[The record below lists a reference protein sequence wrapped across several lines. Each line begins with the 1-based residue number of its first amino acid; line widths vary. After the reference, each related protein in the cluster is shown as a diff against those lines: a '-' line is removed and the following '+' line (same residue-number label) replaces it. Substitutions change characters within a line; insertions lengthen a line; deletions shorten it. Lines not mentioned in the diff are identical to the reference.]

1 MKKKLQL
8 VTLLLVLCN
17 QLLKAQCAS
26 GTSIISWQTATT
38 GSATIVPSFTS
49 AGGPPATITDAAEGC
64 GVPFNFTINVADP
77 NGVYDR
83 IRSGTSGTS
92 IGTYGK
98 PYYTIYMDNLD
109 GGCGA
114 GAFVNP
120 PGGCTN
126 ATNAPYTAGNKIV
139 ITFNFEKPVI
149 MNNFRIDDIDAADTG
164 NPPAGSSSF
173 QDKVVFSATDVNGTN
188 VPITLT
194 VGAAGRVNIVG
205 QTATAVWAATVNNN
219 VSPDDPLGQ
228 VTAKTTTAIKSFTME
243 YIAGPNDL
251 NPAQQA
257 IRLGTFTICC
267 PVVLAISGN
276 VYNDLNGLI
285 GVPVNTVD
293 GVGIASPSSTQLYA
307 NLTDP
312 VTGKVIAVT
321 PVAAGGA
328 YSFANIA
335 GQTTYNVVI
344 STTQGTV
351 GNPAPSPSL
360 PANWVNTGDNIGAAA
375 GNDGT
380 TNGILSFAIGT
391 TSITNVNFGIEQL
404 PNTGILTIATQA
416 NPGGTANYTIPAASF
431 SGTDPDA
438 GIISFIKITTFPTNA
453 TTITINGITYTSA
466 SFPIGGVTV
475 PTLANGQPTQTIAVD
490 PLDGT
495 VSVVLP
501 YASIDNGGK
510 QDPTSGS
517 LTIPFTILNLSGNV
531 YNDINGLI
539 GAPANTVDGVGTSL
553 PSGTQLYANLLN
565 AAGTTVVASIPVN
578 TDGTYSFSQITP
590 STNYV
595 VQISTN
601 EGVPASAAPATAL
614 PTNWVSTG
622 ENIGAGVGNDGT
634 VNGLLPVSIVSTSIT
649 NANFGIEQLPSS
661 ADNFQASQ
669 NNPGG
674 TTSVVI
680 LATAFSGTDPSGGII
695 AAIRLT
701 TFPVNVTS
709 ITINGTLYTTLLAI
723 QTAYPNGIPTN
734 AAGNPTVAISV
745 DPLGAAG
752 SAVNVQINYVT
763 IDNAGKE
770 DATPAF
776 VLKPFAPAAN
786 LILGGSVFN
795 DVNGLLG
802 TPVNTVDGVGTGL
815 PSGTQVYANL
825 VNASTGLMSGAGNPI
840 TSSGAYAFFVAA
852 NTNYIVQLSTNAGV
866 SGSLPPAIVLPSNW
880 TNTGENIGASAGNDG
895 TVNGTIAVNMLAVSI
910 TNVNFGI
917 QQLPNSGV
925 SVQPTQANPGG
936 TINATVSAAAFS
948 GTDPD
953 AGIIAAIK
961 ITAFPTNATSIT
973 INGTAYTTLL
983 AITTAY
989 PNGIPTNATGQPTL
1003 PILIDPINGSVS
1015 VVINYASVDNA
1026 GKQDATPGSV
1036 TIPFA
1041 SVNIS
1046 GNVYN
1051 DINGLTG
1058 TPANTVD
1065 GIGIDSPSGVQL
1077 HANLLNAAGNVVATI
1092 PVNAGGDYS
1101 FINVSA
1107 NSNYTI
1113 QISTNVGVPTNPAPV
1128 DALPSNWVSTGENF
1142 GATAGNDGTIN
1153 TRLPITVTTTDV
1165 INANFG
1171 IEQLPNTGTITLASV
1186 VNPGGTNN
1194 YTVSATDF
1202 SGTDS
1207 DGGTIASIRITAFPT
1222 NATSITINGTNYTA
1236 ATFPVAGIIVPTN
1249 ASGQPTQTIL
1259 IDPVDGNIAVTISYT
1274 SIDNAGKEA
1283 ATPGAINIP
1292 FSTLQIS
1299 GNVFDDGNGLNAG
1312 GNVDGTGINLPSGT
1326 QLYANLL
1333 NAAGTTVIA
1342 TAPVN
1347 ADGTYSFYGVAAN
1360 TNYIVQL
1367 SINQGTA
1374 GSATPTTALPASWV
1388 NTGEDCCDNIGSDG
1402 TINGLVSTAMTTTDL
1417 SNANFGINKIPEATN
1432 ILAASQVNPGGTVQV
1447 LVPILVGTD
1456 VEDGAMGATKTI
1468 RIDVLPTNAILYYNA
1483 AIVVAGAAIPNY
1495 NPALLTIDPDPSGP
1509 LLTYQLVNFQ
1519 YSFQD
1524 AAGSWD
1530 ALPNTVTMEFLEP
1543 VVFKGTVYNDANGS
1557 ANNTHQTIQDGI
1569 ESGTDGDGQLFAYFI
1584 SDPLGANTVTKKI
1597 PVNTDGTWSFGSN
1610 PVSGTIRIIISST
1623 DVAIG
1628 TPAPSLTAPTGWGNT
1643 SPLDTTIAYN
1653 NPPGLLIQDVNFGME
1668 QLPESFDNTQPSQT
1682 NPGGTIS
1689 VSVPAV
1695 AFGGEDVAI
1704 GIISSIKITSFP
1716 TNTTSITI
1724 NGTNYT
1730 VGSFPVGG
1738 VIIPTDA
1745 FGQPTVSIML
1755 DPVDGS
1761 IDAVI
1766 TFVTIDNAGRP
1777 DATPA
1782 FVTVPFS
1789 TILPLRSIN
1798 VSGSFNA
1805 GAITVYWNTIGETN
1819 VKTFEIERSLNAVNF
1834 VAIENVFSKGD
1845 GDRSY
1850 TITDKQNNIN
1860 SSVVFYRIKTIDN
1873 DGYYSYSNV
1882 IKINL
1887 NELKEIIVRPNPF
1900 TSFVNLQFSVNIKTK
1915 GIVKIY
1921 SLEGRQ
1927 VYGKYYD
1934 LAQGLNSI
1942 EANGLEN
1949 LPAAT
1954 YILELNINGAIK
1966 KETIIK
1972 VQK

>member
-1 MKKKLQL
+1 MKKQLQL
-8 VTLLLVLCN
+8 VALLLVLCN
-17 QLLKAQCAS
+17 QLVKSQCAAGS
-26 GTSIISWQTATT
+26 SIITWQTATT
-38 GSATIVPSFTS
+38 GSATIVPGGAP
-49 AGGPPATITDAAEGC
+49 AGGPPATITDAAVGC
-64 GVPFNFTINVADP
+64 GTAFNFSINIADP
-77 NGVYDR
+77 NNVYDK
-83 IRSGTSGTS
+83 IRSSTSGTTL
-92 IGTYGK
+92 GTYGT
-98 PYYTIYMDNLD
+98 PYFTIVMDNID

-114 GAFVNP
+114 GLYTNP
-120 PGGCTN
+120 SGGCTN
-126 ATNAPYTAGNKIV
+126 TQNAPYTAGNKIV
-139 ITFNFEKPVI
+139 VTFTFDKPVV
-149 MNNFRIDDIDAADTG
+149 MSNFRIDDIDASDIG
-164 NPPAGSSSF
+164 NPPLGSSSF
-173 QDKVVFSATDVNGTN
+173 QDKVVFSATDVNGSN
-188 VPITLT
+188 VPIALT
-194 VGAAGRVNIVG
+194 VGSPGRVNIVG
-205 QTATAVWAATVNNN
+205 QTATAVWGAGLNYN
-219 VSPDDPLGQ
+219 VSPDDLLGQ

-243 YIAGPNDL
+243 YVAGPNDL

-257 IRLGTFTICC
+257 IRLGQFTICC

-285 GVPVNTVD
+285 GAPANTVD
-293 GVGIASPSSTQLYA
+293 GVGIGAPSATQLYA

-312 VTGKVIAVT
+312 VTGKVVAVT
-321 PVAAGGA
+321 PVAAGGT

-335 GQTTYNVVI
+335 GQTTYNVII

-380 TNGILSFAIGT
+380 TNGILSVAIGT
-391 TSITNVNFGIEQL
+391 TSISNVNFGIEQL
-404 PNTGILTIATQA
+404 PNTGVLVMATQA

-438 GIISFIKITTFPTNA
+438 GSISFIKIISFPSNA
-453 TTITINGITYTSA
+453 TTITINGTTYTSA
-466 SFPIGGVTV
+466 SFPVGGVTI

-490 PLDGT
+490 PLDGSL
-495 VSVVLP
+495 SVVIP
-501 YASIDNGGK
+501 YASIDNSGK
-510 QDPTSGS
+510 QDPAPGG
-517 LTIPFTILNLSGNV
+517 LTIPFAILNLSGNV
-531 YNDINGLI
+531 YNDLNGLI

-565 AAGTTVVASIPVN
+565 AAGTTVVASMPVN
-578 TDGTYSFSQITP
+578 MDGTYAFSQITP
-590 STNYV
+590 NTNYV

-601 EGVPASAAPATAL
+601 AGVPASAAPATAL

-622 ENIGAGVGNDGT
+622 ENIGASAGNDGT
-634 VNGLLPVSIVSTSIT
+634 INGLLPVSIVSSSIT
-649 NANFGIEQLPSS
+649 NANFGIEELPSS

-674 TTSVVI
+674 TTSVAI

-695 AAIRLT
+695 TAIRLT

-752 SAVNVQINYVT
+752 SAVNVQINYVA

-776 VLKPFAPAAN
+776 VLKPFAPAVN

-825 VNASTGLMSGAGNPI
+825 VNAATGLMSGAGNPI

-852 NTNYIVQLSTNAGV
+852 STNYIVQLSTNAGV
-866 SGSLPPAIVLPSNW
+866 NGALPPAIVLPANW

-895 TVNGTIAVNMLAVSI
+895 TVNGIIAVNMLAVSI

-953 AGIIAAIK
+953 AGIITAIK

-1003 PILIDPINGSVS
+1003 PILIDPTNGSVS
-1015 VVINYASVDNA
+1015 VVINYATVDNA

-1036 TIPFA
+1036 TLPFA

-1058 TPANTVD
+1058 TPVNTVD
-1065 GIGIDSPSGVQL
+1065 GIGIGSPTGIQL
-1077 HANLLNAAGNVVATI
+1077 HANLLNTAGNVVATI

-1107 NSNYTI
+1107 NSDYTI
-1113 QISTNVGVPTNPAPV
+1113 QISTNIGVPTNPAPA

-1165 INANFG
+1165 TNANFG
-1171 IEQLPNTGTITLASV
+1171 IEQLPNTSITTLASV
-1186 VNPGGTNN
+1186 VNPGGSNN

-1202 SGTDS
+1202 SGTDP

-1236 ATFPVAGIIVPTN
+1236 ATFPVAGVIVPTN
-1249 ASGQPTQTIL
+1249 ASGQPTQI
-1259 IDPVDGNIAVTISYT
+1259 IMVDPIDGNVTVAISYA
-1274 SIDNAGKEA
+1274 SIDNAGKED
-1283 ATPGAINIP
+1283 ATAGAVNIP

-1299 GNVFDDGNGLNAG
+1299 GNVFDDGNGLNAA
-1312 GNVDGTGINLPSGT
+1312 GNVDGTGISLPSGT

-1342 TAPVN
+1342 TAPLN

-1360 TNYIVQL
+1360 TNYTVQL
-1367 SINQGTA
+1367 SINQGTV

-1402 TINGLVSTAMTTTDL
+1402 TINGLVSVVMTTTDL

-1447 LVPILVGTD
+1447 VVPTLVGTD

-1468 RIDVLPTNAILYYNA
+1468 RIDVLPTNAILYYNGA
-1483 AIVVAGAAIPNY
+1483 VVVAGVAIPNY

-1509 LLTYQLVNFQ
+1509 LLTYQLVNFT

-1543 VVFKGTVYNDANGS
+1543 VVFKGTVYNDANGT

-1569 ESGTDGDGQLFAYFI
+1569 ETGTDGDGQLFAYFI
-1584 SDPLGANTVTKKI
+1584 ADPLGANTVTKKI

-1628 TPAPSLTAPTGWGNT
+1628 APAPSLTAPTGWGNT
-1643 SPLDTTIAYN
+1643 SPLDTTIVYN
-1653 NPPGLLIQDVNFGME
+1653 NPPGLLIQDVNFGIE

-1682 NPGGTIS
+1682 NPGGI
-1689 VSVPAV
+1689 VNISVPAV

-1704 GIISSIKITSFP
+1704 GIISAIKITSFP

-1730 VGSFPVGG
+1730 AGSFPVGG
-1738 VIIPTDA
+1738 VLVPTDA
-1745 FGQPTVSIML
+1745 FGQPTVSILL
-1755 DPVDGS
+1755 DPVDGNV
-1761 IDAVI
+1761 DAVM
-1766 TFVTIDNAGRP
+1766 TFVTVDNAGRP
-1777 DATPA
+1777 DVTPA
-1782 FVTVPFS
+1782 FVTIPFS
-1789 TILPLRSIN
+1789 TILSWQSIDIN
-1798 VSGSFNA
+1798 GNFN
-1805 GAITVYWNTIGETN
+1805 GTSITVNWNTINEKN
-1819 VKTFEIERSLNAVNF
+1819 VKIHEVERSFNAVNF
-1834 VAIENVFSKGD
+1834 VAIDNVSSKGD
-1845 GDRSY
+1845 GNRSY
-1850 TITDKQNNIN
+1850 SIN
-1860 SSVVFYRIKTIDN
+1860 DNERMNGSVVFYRIKTIDN
-1873 DGYYSYSNV
+1873 NTNYSYSNV

-1887 NELKEIIVRPNPF
+1887 HALKDIVVRPNPF
-1900 TSFVNLQFSVNIKTK
+1900 TSFVNLQFNVNIKTK
-1915 GIVKIY
+1915 GIVKMY
-1921 SLEGRQ
+1921 SLEGKQ
-1927 VYGKYYD
+1927 VYSKYYD
-1934 LAQGLNSI
+1934 LVQGFNNI
-1942 EANGLEN
+1942 EINGLQN

-1954 YILELNINGAIK
+1954 YIVELNINGDIK

-1972 VQK
+1972 VQ

>member
-1 MKKKLQL
+1 MKKLL
-8 VTLLLVLCN
+8 PLFTLLLLLET
-17 QLLKAQCAS
+17 QLVKAQCVA
-26 GTSIISWQTATT
+26 GTSIITWQTATT
-38 GSATIVPSFTS
+38 GSATIVPGGAP
-49 AGGPPATITDAAEGC
+49 AGGPPATITDATVGC
-64 GVPFNFTINVADP
+64 GTAFNFTINIADP
-77 NGVYDR
+77 NNVYDK
-83 IRSGTSGTS
+83 IRSSTSGTTL
-92 IGTYGK
+92 GTYGT
-98 PYYTIYMDNLD
+98 PYFTIVMDNID

-114 GAFVNP
+114 GLYTNP
-120 PGGCTN
+120 TGGCTN
-126 ATNAPYTAGNKIV
+126 TQNAPYAAGNKIV
-139 ITFNFEKPVI
+139 VTFTFDKPVV
-149 MNNFRIDDIDAADTG
+149 MNNFRIDDIDASDIG
-164 NPPAGSSSF
+164 NPPLGSSSF

-194 VGAAGRVNIVG
+194 VGSAGRVNIVG
-205 QTATAVWAATVNNN
+205 QTATAVWAAGVNYN
-219 VSPDDPLGQ
+219 VSPDDLLGQ

-243 YIAGPNDL
+243 YVAGPNEL

-257 IRLGTFTICC
+257 IRLGQFTICC

-285 GVPVNTVD
+285 GTPTNTVD
-293 GVGIASPSSTQLYA
+293 GIGIGSPSAIQLYA

-312 VTGKVIAVT
+312 VTGKVVAVT

-328 YSFANIA
+328 YNFANIA

-380 TNGILSFAIGT
+380 TNGILSVVIGT

-404 PNTGILTIATQA
+404 PNTGVLTMAAQA

-438 GIISFIKITTFPTNA
+438 GSISFIKITAFPSNA
-453 TTITINGITYTSA
+453 TTITINGTTYTSA
-466 SFPIGGVTV
+466 SFPVGGVTV
-475 PTLANGQPTQTIAVD
+475 PTLANGQPTQTITVD
-490 PLDGT
+490 PFDGT
-495 VSVVLP
+495 VSVVIP
-501 YASIDNGGK
+501 YASIDNAGK
-510 QDPTSGS
+510 QDPTPGS
-517 LTIPFTILNLSGNV
+517 LTIPFAILSLSGNV

-539 GAPANTVDGVGTSL
+539 GTPTNTVDGIGTSL
-553 PSGTQLYANLLN
+553 PSGTQLYVNLLN
-565 AAGTTVVASIPVN
+565 AAGTTVVASMPVN
-578 TDGTYSFSQITP
+578 ADGTYSFSQIIP
-590 STNYV
+590 NTNYV
-595 VQISTN
+595 VQLSINQGTA
-601 EGVPASAAPATAL
+601 GGAAPVKTL
-614 PTNWVSTG
+614 PANWVNTG
-622 ENIGAGVGNDGT
+622 ENIGAGAGNDGT
-634 VNGLLPVSIVSTSIT
+634 VNGLLPVSILTSSLT
-649 NANFGIEQLPSS
+649 NANMGIEELPSS

-674 TTSVVI
+674 TTSVAI
-680 LATAFSGTDPSGGII
+680 LATAFSGTDPSGGNIS
-695 AAIRLT
+695 AIRLT
-701 TFPVNVTS
+701 TFPVNATS

-734 AAGNPTVAISV
+734 AAGNPTVTISV
-745 DPLGAAG
+745 DPTGAAG
-752 SAVNVQINYVT
+752 SNVNVQINYAT

-770 DATPAF
+770 DPTPAF
-776 VLKPFAPAAN
+776 VLKPFAAAAN

-795 DVNGLLG
+795 DVNGLIG

-825 VNASTGLMSGAGNPI
+825 INATTGLMSGAGNPI
-840 TSSGAYAFFVAA
+840 TSSGAYAFFVTAS
-852 NTNYIVQLSTNAGV
+852 TNYIIQLSTNAGV
-866 SGSLPPAIVLPSNW
+866 NGSLPPAIVLPANW

-895 TVNGTIAVNMLAVSI
+895 TVNGIIAVNMLAVSI

-925 SVQPTQANPGG
+925 IFQPTQANPGG

-953 AGIIAAIK
+953 AGIISAIK

-973 INGTAYTTLL
+973 INGTQYTTLL
-983 AITTAY
+983 AIQTAY
-989 PNGIPTNATGQPTL
+989 PNGIPTNSTGQPTV
-1003 PILIDPINGSVS
+1003 PILVDPINGSVS

-1051 DINGLTG
+1051 DLNGLTG
-1058 TPANTVD
+1058 TPVNTVD
-1065 GIGIDSPSGVQL
+1065 GVGIGSPSGIQL
-1077 HANLLNAAGNVVATI
+1077 HANLLNAAGDVVATI

-1101 FINVSA
+1101 FINVAA
-1107 NSNYTI
+1107 NASYTI
-1113 QISTNVGVPTNPAPV
+1113 QISTNVGVPTNPAPA
-1128 DALPSNWVSTGENF
+1128 DALPTNWVSTGENF

-1165 INANFG
+1165 TNANFG
-1171 IEQLPNTGTITLASV
+1171 IEQLPNTGLVTLASV
-1186 VNPGGTNN
+1186 VNPGGSNN
-1194 YTVSATDF
+1194 YTVSATSF
-1202 SGTDS
+1202 SGTDP
-1207 DGGTIASIRITAFPT
+1207 DAGIVASIRITSFPT
-1222 NATSITINGTNYTA
+1222 NASSITINGINYTE
-1236 ATFPVAGIIVPTN
+1236 ATFPIAGVIVPTN
-1249 ASGQPTQTIL
+1249 ASGQPAQI
-1259 IDPVDGNIAVTISYT
+1259 IMVDPIDGNVTVVISYA
-1274 SIDNAGKEA
+1274 SIDNAGKED
-1283 ATPGAINIP
+1283 ATPGAVNIP

-1312 GNVDGTGINLPSGT
+1312 GNVDGTGISLPSGT

-1333 NAAGTTVIA
+1333 NAVGTIVIA
-1342 TAPVN
+1342 TAPIN
-1347 ADGTYSFYGVAAN
+1347 ADGTYSFYGLAAN
-1360 TNYIVQL
+1360 TNYTVQL

-1374 GSATPTTALPASWV
+1374 GSATPSTALPASWV

-1402 TINGLVSTAMTTTDL
+1402 TTNGLVSVAITTTDL

-1447 LVPILVGTD
+1447 AVPTLVGTD

-1468 RIDVLPTNAILYYNA
+1468 RIDVLPTNAILYYSGA
-1483 AIVVAGAAIPNY
+1483 PVVSGVAIPNY

-1569 ESGTDGDGQLFAYFI
+1569 ETGTDGDGQLFAYLI
-1584 SDPLGANTVTKKI
+1584 GDPLGANTVSKKI
-1597 PVNTDGTWSFGSN
+1597 PVNADGTWSFGSN
-1610 PVSGTIRIIISST
+1610 PVSGTIRIIITST

-1628 TPAPSLTAPTGWGNT
+1628 AAAPSLTVPAGWGNT
-1643 SPLDTTIAYN
+1643 SPLDTTIVYN
-1653 NPPGLLIQDVNFGME
+1653 NPPGLLIQDVNFGIE
-1668 QLPESFDNTQPSQT
+1668 QLPESFDNTQPSQV
-1682 NPGGTIS
+1682 NPGGIVNVT
-1689 VSVPAV
+1689 VPAT

-1704 GIISSIKITSFP
+1704 GIISSIRITSFP
-1716 TNTTSITI
+1716 ANTTSITI
-1724 NGTNYT
+1724 NGITYT
-1730 VGSFPVGG
+1730 SATFLAGG
-1738 VIIPTDA
+1738 VTIPTDA
-1745 FGQPTVSIML
+1745 FGQPTQTISA
-1755 DPVDGS
+1755 DPLDGS
-1761 IDAVI
+1761 IDVTI
-1766 TFVTIDNAGRP
+1766 PFVTIDNAGRE
-1777 DATPA
+1777 DVTPA
-1782 FVTVPFS
+1782 FVVLPFS
-1789 TILPLRSIN
+1789 AVLPVRSITLN
-1798 VSGSFNA
+1798 GNLNA
-1805 GAITVYWNTIGETN
+1805 GVITINWNTLGELDVN
-1819 VKTFEIERSLNAVNF
+1819 KFELQRSLNGVNF
-1834 VAIENVFSKGD
+1834 TAISNQLSKGD

-1850 TITDKQNNIN
+1850 RAVDNQIGIN
-1860 SSVVFYRIKTIDN
+1860 GKVTYYRIKTIDKN
-1873 DGYYSYSNV
+1873 GNYSYSGV

-1887 NELKEIIVRPNPF
+1887 DELKGVTIRPNPF
-1900 TSFVNLQFSVNIKTK
+1900 TSVVNLQFNVQIQTNGT
-1915 GIVKIY
+1915 VKLY
-1921 SLEGRQ
+1921 NMEGKQ
-1927 VYGKYYD
+1927 VYGRYFK

-1942 EANGLEN
+1942 EANNLEK
-1949 LPAAT
+1949 LPAGM
-1954 YILELNINGAIK
+1954 YILELNIDGAVTTEK
-1966 KETIIK
+1966 IIK
-1972 VQK
+1972 Q